1 VLASEVIECGLRTEL
16 KRALLKKLCHN

>member
-1 VLASEVIECGLRTEL
+1 VMANEEIEYGLRTEL